1 MIVGTV
7 MIDLS
12 KAFDSIDHF
21 LLWKKLVALGVRDKE
36 HIWFENY
43 LKGRR
48 QRIVVSSTCSERRSV
63 VTGVP
68 QGSIL
73 GSLLFLVFVQ

>member
-12 KAFDSIDHF
+12 KAFDSIDHSF
-21 LLWKKLVALGVRDKE
+21 LLKKLETLGIRKKE
-36 HIWFENY
+36 QIWFENY

-48 QRIVVSSTCSERRSV
+48 KDLSATLTLNGEV
-63 VTGVP
+63 
-68 QGSIL
+68 
-73 GSLLFLVFVQ
+73 